1 MIDMEALHK
10 DKLEIKGMFSDLSE
24 LMLRVLDMEIEPVY
38 EEELTEEEKKEIED
52 ILSGKAE
59 LLSKEEFEK
68 FLEDP

>member
-1 MIDMEALHK
+1 MEALHK
-10 DKLEIKGMFSDLSE
+10 DILEIKGMLSDLSE

-59 LLSKEEFEK
+59 LLTKEEFEK
-68 FLEDP
+68 FLEDQ

>member
-1 MIDMEALHK
+1 MEAIHK
-10 DKLEIKGMFSDLSE
+10 DILEIKRMLSDLSE

-68 FLEDP
+68 FLEGQ